1 VEDGACGAAITNV
14 PPSSRLK
21 SKQRNVIRVLDTRM
35 TLCCSVRQRSLQIQ
49 AATGAMIFS
58 CFLRPVQ
65 PLLVLGKAPAMVTIR
80 DVARESG
87 FSSTTVSIVLNNAPL
102 ARYIPAVTKK
112 RIERAA
118 QKLGYRPNQFARS
131 LRSKRS
137 HTVGVMVFD
146 MTDPFCTLILR
157 GIENTL
163 YQSSYLPILT
173 DVHNEGS
180 RFERY
185 LELLLDRR
193 IEALI
198 VVANWLFL
206 DINLLGDLEK
216 SSIPTAMIGCELK
229 TDSISSVIVDNEVG
243 GHLALEHL
251 HVLGHR
257 KVAFIRGP
265 KSLTDSSPR
274 WRGIRNCAK
283 QCGLELDARLILD
296 MPESRDPLSSFE
308 SGYKLTEELLRQKR
322 TFTAMLA
329 FDDMSA
335 FGAIR
340 ALSKA
345 GIRVPEQCSVIG
357 FDDVATSAI
366 YTPSLTTVR
375 QPMEAMGASAVG
387 IVVDG
392 INAVLEKREIT
403 ATHRKVAPELVVRD
417 STRSVG

>member
-1 VEDGACGAAITNV
+1 
-14 PPSSRLK
+14 
-21 SKQRNVIRVLDTRM
+21 
-35 TLCCSVRQRSLQIQ
+35 
-49 AATGAMIFS
+49 
-58 CFLRPVQ
+58 
-65 PLLVLGKAPAMVTIR
+65 MVTIR
-80 DVARESG
+80 DVAKESG

-102 ARYIPAVTKK
+102 ARYIPPATKK
-112 RIERAA
+112 KIERAA
-118 QKLGYRPNQFARS
+118 QRLGYRPNQFARS

-163 YQSSYLPILT
+163 YQASYLPILT

-185 LELLLDRR
+185 LEMLLDRR

-198 VVANWLFL
+198 VIANWVFL
-206 DINLLGDLEK
+206 DINLLADLEK

-229 TDSISSVIVDNEVG
+229 TDSISSVIVDNELG

-251 HVLGHR
+251 HSLGHR
-257 KVAFIRGP
+257 KVAIIRGP
-265 KSLTDSSPR
+265 KALTDSSPR
-274 WRGIRNCAK
+274 WRGIRNFAK
-283 QCGLELDARLILD
+283 ESGLELDSRLIVD
-296 MPESRDPLSSFE
+296 MPESRDPLASVE
-308 SGYKLTEELLRQKR
+308 LGYKLTEELLRQKR
-322 TFTAMLA
+322 SFTAMLA

-340 ALSKA
+340 ALSRA

-357 FDDVATSAI
+357 FDDVATSSI

-375 QPMEAMGASAVG
+375 QPMETMGASAVG
-387 IVVDG
+387 VVLDG
-392 INAVLEKREIT
+392 INAVLEKREVSPR
-403 ATHRKVAPELVVRD
+403 HRVVAPELVVRE
-417 STRSVG
+417 STRRVS

>member
-1 VEDGACGAAITNV
+1 
-14 PPSSRLK
+14 
-21 SKQRNVIRVLDTRM
+21 
-35 TLCCSVRQRSLQIQ
+35 
-49 AATGAMIFS
+49 
-58 CFLRPVQ
+58 
-65 PLLVLGKAPAMVTIR
+65 MVTIR
-80 DVARESG
+80 DVAKESG

-137 HTVGVMVFD
+137 HTVGVMVTD

-157 GIENTL
+157 GIESTL
-163 YQSSYLPILT
+163 YQSSFLPILT
-173 DVHNEGS
+173 DVHNERS

-185 LELLLDRR
+185 LEMLLDRR

-198 VVANWLFL
+198 VLANWLFL

-216 SSIPTAMIGCELK
+216 SSVPTTMIGCELK

-251 HVLGHR
+251 YSLGHR
-257 KVAFIRGP
+257 KIALMRGP
-265 KSLTDSSPR
+265 KALTDSSPR

-283 QCGLELDARLILD
+283 QCGLELDPRLIMDL
-296 MPESRDPLSSFE
+296 PESRDPISSFE
-308 SGYKLTEELLRQKR
+308 SGYKLTEDLVRQKR
-322 TFTAMLA
+322 PFTALLA

-340 ALSKA
+340 ALNKA
-345 GIRVPEQCSVIG
+345 GIRVPDQCSVIG
-357 FDDVATSAI
+357 FDDVSTSAI
-366 YTPSLTTVR
+366 YSPSLTTVR

-392 INAVLEKREIT
+392 INAVLEKREMG
-403 ATHRKVAPELVVRD
+403 ATHRKVTPELVVRE
-417 STRSVG
+417 STRNLS

>member
-1 VEDGACGAAITNV
+1 
-14 PPSSRLK
+14 
-21 SKQRNVIRVLDTRM
+21 
-35 TLCCSVRQRSLQIQ
+35 
-49 AATGAMIFS
+49 
-58 CFLRPVQ
+58 
-65 PLLVLGKAPAMVTIR
+65 MVTIR
-80 DVARESG
+80 DVAKESG

-102 ARYIPAVTKK
+102 ARYIPPATKK
-112 RIERAA
+112 KIERAA

-146 MTDPFCTLILR
+146 MTDPYCTLVLR

-173 DVHNEGS
+173 DVHNERS

-185 LELLLDRR
+185 LEMLLDRR

-216 SSIPTAMIGCELK
+216 SSIPTAMIGFELK

-251 HVLGHR
+251 YSIGHR
-257 KVAFIRGP
+257 KIAFIRGP
-265 KSLTDSSPR
+265 KALTDSSPR
-274 WRGIRNCAK
+274 WRGIRSCARE
-283 QCGLELDARLILD
+283 CGMELDSRLIMDL
-296 MPESRDPLSSFE
+296 PESRDPISSFE
-308 SGYKLTEELLRQKR
+308 SGYKLTEDLIRQKR
-322 TFTAMLA
+322 SFTALLA

-340 ALSKA
+340 ALNKA

-357 FDDVATSAI
+357 FDDVSTSAI
-366 YTPSLTTVR
+366 YSPALTTVR

-392 INAVLEKREIT
+392 INAVLEKREIG
-403 ATHRKVAPELVVRD
+403 ATHRKVAPELVVRE
-417 STRSVG
+417 STKSLA

>member
-1 VEDGACGAAITNV
+1 
-14 PPSSRLK
+14 
-21 SKQRNVIRVLDTRM
+21 
-35 TLCCSVRQRSLQIQ
+35 
-49 AATGAMIFS
+49 
-58 CFLRPVQ
+58 
-65 PLLVLGKAPAMVTIR
+65 MVTIR
-80 DVARESG
+80 DVAKESG

-102 ARYIPAVTKK
+102 ARYIPAATKK
-112 RIERAA
+112 KIERAA

-163 YQSSYLPILT
+163 YQASYLPILT

-185 LELLLDRR
+185 LEMLLDRR

-198 VVANWLFL
+198 VIANWVFL

-229 TDSISSVIVDNEVG
+229 TDSISSIIVDNEVG
-243 GHLALEHL
+243 GHVALEHL
-251 HVLGHR
+251 HSLGHR
-257 KVAFIRGP
+257 KIAFIRGP
-265 KSLTDSSPR
+265 KALTDSSPR
-274 WRGIRNCAK
+274 WRGIRNFAK
-283 QCGLELDARLILD
+283 QSDLELDNRLIVD
-296 MPESRDPLSSFE
+296 MPESRDPLASVELGF
-308 SGYKLTEELLRQKR
+308 KLTEDLIRQKR
-322 TFTAMLA
+322 PFTALVA

-340 ALSKA
+340 ALNRA
-345 GIRVPEQCSVIG
+345 GIHVPEQCSVIG
-357 FDDVATSAI
+357 FDDVSMAAI

-375 QPMEAMGASAVG
+375 QPMEAMGNSAVG

-392 INAVLEKREIT
+392 INAVLEKREIA
-403 ATHRKVAPELVVRD
+403 ATHRKVAPELVVRE
-417 STRSVG
+417 STRGVV